1 MVETTHVAQKIHGGV
16 LSVGSSLF
24 SAAEQTV
31 FFLEF
36 MQFSTFLISTAYRFK
51 LMKLEAGFWHLCGLF
66 SELLH
71 KRRKVTEKVVCQKG
85 ELFLGIPL

>member
-24 SAAEQTV
+24 FAAEQTV

-36 MQFSTFLISTAYRFK
+36 MQFSAFLISAAYRFK

-71 KRRKVTEKVVCQKG
+71 KHRKVTEKVVCQKG